1 MTNSD
6 TQFGTYNKLTKE
18 MRAYWNE
25 DPANATVRN
34 EGGRATDSSVIYQ
47 KFDGNVE
54 TAKSL
59 FLTDAAL
66 TSINDNATQ
75 LEWAITDDNNGL
87 KFTIAFGTKSDHTA
101 TSWVE
106 TWSTEKTTLQDAD
119 GYFKNHEP
127 GGTGRHC
134 IVVTDSGDHL
144 F

>member
-18 MRAYWNE
+18 IRAYWNQ
-25 DPANATVRN
+25 DPAAATVRN
-34 EGGRATDSSVIYQ
+34 EEGRDENSSVIYQ
-47 KFDGNVE
+47 KFGGNVE

-66 TSINDNATQ
+66 TSMNDNATE
-75 LEWAITDDNNGL
+75 LDWAITDDNNGL

-101 TSWVE
+101 TSWADA
-106 TWSTEKTTLQDAD
+106 WSTEKSSLQDAN
-119 GYFKNHEP
+119 GYFKAQSP
-127 GGTGRHC
+127 DRGGHM

>member
-18 MRAYWNE
+18 IRAYWND

-34 EGGRATDSSVIYQ
+34 EGGRDENSSVIYQ
-47 KFDGNVE
+47 KFGGNVE
-54 TAKSL
+54 TAKSP

-66 TSINDNATQ
+66 TSMNDNATE
-75 LEWAITDDNNGL
+75 LDWAITDDNNGL
-87 KFTIAFGTKSDHTA
+87 KFTIAFGTKSDGSA
-101 TSWVE
+101 TSWAD
-106 TWSTEKTTLQDAD
+106 TWSTEKASLQDAN
-119 GYFKNHEP
+119 GYFKAMSP
-127 GGTGRHC
+127 LRQSGHC